1 MQDALT
7 VYFDGEKY
15 AGLLLAGIAGSVMI
29 AAAIMFRSGAGLRS
43 FAVTLGVLA
52 LAEIALGV
60 GLYVRTGPQ

>member
-29 AAAIMFRSGAGLRS
+29 AAAIMFRSSAGLRS

>member
-29 AAAIMFRSGAGLRS
+29 AAAIMFRSGAGLGRS
-43 FAVTLGVLA
+43 
-52 LAEIALGV
+52 
-60 GLYVRTGPQ
+60 R